1 VQQVKTIVLALVAI
15 VVGGAACR
23 QAKHTQQTRTI
34 AKATISVSRPGWF
47 IRSWH
52 EGNIVVEFDGRVYE
66 AKCDTV
72 RSFRAATPAGPREYV
87 SSSNTSPVCTL
98 PTDLV
103 RTMVQ
108 PHGGHSRGTD
118 GWITEMGSDGRLLTL
133 SRWKDADTVG
143 LQEEFVITS
152 VKPNS

>member
-1 VQQVKTIVLALVAI
+1 MVQ
-15 VVGGAACR
+15 
-23 QAKHTQQTRTI
+23 
-34 AKATISVSRPGWF
+34 
-47 IRSWH
+47 
-52 EGNIVVEFDGRVYE
+52 FDGRVYE

-98 PTDLV
+98 QADLV
-103 RTMVQ
+103 CTIVQ
-108 PHGGHSRGTD
+108 VRGGLTRGTD
-118 GWITEMGSDGRLLTL
+118 GWITEMWSDGRLPTL

-152 VKPNS
+152 VKPKS